1 MSEVARR
8 IAPGMAERRLIL
20 AVFDVAILSV
30 TAAIVSWQAHGPG
43 QFPLLA
49 PLLAA
54 TWLTLGQNL
63 GMYELATASRLRPS
77 IAALVKTAIGVAFLL
92 LCLFYL
98 HPYVASRP
106 KLLELAGG
114 GPAAIGIWRLLY
126 VRLSAAR
133 HFSRRILIAGAGPD
147 CVALLRT
154 VRAAHG
160 HGVTVVGL
168 LDDDP
173 TKRGTFVEGVRVLD
187 DCSNMA
193 VRAVAAGVEE
203 VVLAIDHPNGTGI
216 FDGIAA
222 CRDQGIG
229 ILPASHLMEEVTGQ
243 VPVKQVGQHWLDAV
257 PVEASRGGLF
267 PILKR
272 TGDVMVSVLGILLAS
287 PIMLVV
293 AALVWATSRGPIL
306 YSQTRVGLNGHYF
319 KIVKFRTM
327 RIDAEKDGAQ
337 WAVRNDPRTTAVGRW
352 LRRTHLDELPQLFLV
367 LSGKMSVVGPRPER
381 PEFVQEL
388 ERELPLYSAR
398 HSVRPGVTGWAQVQ
412 WPYGATKEDALIKL
426 RYDLYYVKHRSAVLD
441 LEIVVRTAARVLG
454 LKGR

>member
-1 MSEVARR
+1 
-8 IAPGMAERRLIL
+8 
-20 AVFDVAILSV
+20 
-30 TAAIVSWQAHGPG
+30 
-43 QFPLLA
+43 
-49 PLLAA
+49 
-54 TWLTLGQNL
+54 
-63 GMYELATASRLRPS
+63 
-77 IAALVKTAIGVAFLL
+77 
-92 LCLFYL
+92 
-98 HPYVASRP
+98 
-106 KLLELAGG
+106 
-114 GPAAIGIWRLLY
+114 
-126 VRLSAAR
+126 
-133 HFSRRILIAGAGPD
+133 
-147 CVALLRT
+147 
-154 VRAAHG
+154 
-160 HGVTVVGL
+160 
-168 LDDDP
+168 
-173 TKRGTFVEGVRVLD
+173 
-187 DCSNMA
+187 
-193 VRAVAAGVEE
+193 
-203 VVLAIDHPNGTGI
+203 
-216 FDGIAA
+216 
-222 CRDQGIG
+222 
-229 ILPASHLMEEVTGQ
+229 
-243 VPVKQVGQHWLDAV
+243 
-257 PVEASRGGLF
+257 
-267 PILKR
+267 
-272 TGDVMVSVLGILLAS
+272 MVSVLGILLAS